1 MDPEQEQET
10 LSEEEVSE
18 LFIQA
23 DQLQAE
29 GNYEEETR
37 KYRIIAEKGG
47 QYSKFGQF
55 NLGVR
60 YYLGQGVEQ
69 SYEEALKWYHMA
81 AEQGLAEAEY
91 ALGDMYYRGTGVVQD
106 YETAL
111 EWFTKAHD
119 HGHPKAGDA
128 CMVMREAIIRETIA
142 ENMRNRQDDDETPTP
157 QHNFGQPFFR
167 TQEEG
172 IKPSAIIGGY
182 YLMGEVLRD
191 VQIGSAS
198 MLKRKKGTICRVNLV
213 DASGNACT
221 AEIVGYASQHGD
233 RMVHKHEIQQ
243 YIAGDKVIF
252 IVRRTGAWIIPQE
265 PVEPVELFEPDSED
279 VATNGNEEEPATK
292 HEEEKTG
299 KKREGFF
306 RWIFNFFFRKN
317 Y

>member
-10 LSEEEVSE
+10 LSEEEVDE
-18 LFIQA
+18 LLKQA
-23 DQLQAE
+23 DQLRAE
-29 GNYEEETR
+29 GN
-37 KYRIIAEKGG
+37 
-47 QYSKFGQF
+47 
-55 NLGVR
+55 
-60 YYLGQGVEQ
+60 
-69 SYEEALKWYHMA
+69 
-81 AEQGLAEAEY
+81 
-91 ALGDMYYRGTGVVQD
+91 
-106 YETAL
+106 
-111 EWFTKAHD
+111 
-119 HGHPKAGDA
+119 
-128 CMVMREAIIRETIA
+128 
-142 ENMRNRQDDDETPTP
+142 TP

-172 IKPSAIIGGY
+172 IKPSAVIGGY

-213 DASGNACT
+213 DASENACT
-221 AEIVGYASQHGD
+221 AEIVGYARQGGD
-233 RMVHKHEIQQ
+233 RTVHKHEIQQ
-243 YIAGDKVIF
+243 YIADDKVIF

>member
-1 MDPEQEQET
+1 MDTKQKQET
-10 LSEEEVSE
+10 LSEEEVGK

-29 GNYEEETR
+29 GN
-37 KYRIIAEKGG
+37 
-47 QYSKFGQF
+47 
-55 NLGVR
+55 
-60 YYLGQGVEQ
+60 
-69 SYEEALKWYHMA
+69 
-81 AEQGLAEAEY
+81 
-91 ALGDMYYRGTGVVQD
+91 
-106 YETAL
+106 
-111 EWFTKAHD
+111 
-119 HGHPKAGDA
+119 
-128 CMVMREAIIRETIA
+128 
-142 ENMRNRQDDDETPTP
+142 TP

-198 MLKRKKGTICRVNLV
+198 MLKRKKGTIWRVNMV
-213 DASGNACT
+213 DAAGNACT
-221 AEIVGYASQHGD
+221 AEIIGYARQD
-233 RMVHKHEIQQ
+233 DDKIVHKHETQQ

-252 IVRRTGAWIIPQE
+252 IVRRAGAWIIPQE
-265 PVEPVELFEPDSED
+265 PVESVELFEPDGED
-279 VATNGNEEEPATK
+279 VASNSDVTEPASK
-292 HEEEKTG
+292 REEKETG

>member
-29 GNYEEETR
+29 GN
-37 KYRIIAEKGG
+37 
-47 QYSKFGQF
+47 
-55 NLGVR
+55 
-60 YYLGQGVEQ
+60 
-69 SYEEALKWYHMA
+69 
-81 AEQGLAEAEY
+81 
-91 ALGDMYYRGTGVVQD
+91 
-106 YETAL
+106 
-111 EWFTKAHD
+111 
-119 HGHPKAGDA
+119 
-128 CMVMREAIIRETIA
+128 
-142 ENMRNRQDDDETPTP
+142 TP

-172 IKPSAIIGGY
+172 IKPSAVIGGY

-221 AEIVGYASQHGD
+221 AEIVGYARQDGD
-233 RMVHKHEIQQ
+233 RTVHKHEIQQ

-252 IVRRTGAWIIPQE
+252 IVRRAGAWIIPQE
-265 PVEPVELFEPDSED
+265 PVEPVELFEPDGED
-279 VATNGNEEEPATK
+279 FASNSDVKEPATK
-292 HEEEKTG
+292 HDEKETG

-306 RWIFNFFFRKN
+306 WRIFCCFFKK
-317 Y
+317 